1 MFCIFEVGAI
11 EIVGKLLE
19 IFKWVGPMCHWPT
32 TAHGSVSAHRA
43 HTHAAAPRWL
53 SYRTPLRA
61 QCCRPQ
67 HALPCAPPSP
77 TLIPCLGIEAKRIPI
92 SPPHHYLMK
101 PLGSA
106 PCFAPLHR
114 SSAKGRCQQTPCLKN
129 HRSYASDATS
139 SPSQAT
145 SQGVSLEGHAKPPS
159 SAMTASSSATMS
171 GRSTAPSWPPQASP
185 RH

>member
-43 HTHAAAPRWL
+43 YTHAAAPRWL

-67 HALPCAPPSP
+67 HALPMCAAIAHPYPLPWALKQSESP
-77 TLIPCLGIEAKRIPI
+77 FLLPI
-92 SPPHHYLMK
+92 TIS
-101 PLGSA
+101 
-106 PCFAPLHR
+106 
-114 SSAKGRCQQTPCLKN
+114 
-129 HRSYASDATS
+129 
-139 SPSQAT
+139 
-145 SQGVSLEGHAKPPS
+145 
-159 SAMTASSSATMS
+159 
-171 GRSTAPSWPPQASP
+171 
-185 RH
+185 